1 MRSVCVFCGSSRGA
15 NPEIIVA
22 ARQLGALLAERDID
36 LIYGGGSV
44 GLMGELAD
52 SVLAKGGRAIGV
64 IPQFLLD
71 KEVGHVGLTQLKVV
85 NTMHERKALMA
96 ELSDAFVALPGGIGT
111 FEEFF
116 EVWTWG
122 QLGLH
127 AKPYAL
133 LNVANFFDP
142 LLTFL
147 DHVVAEK
154 LLRSE
159 HRQLLLVESK
169 PAKLL
174 DRISTARPT
183 QLPKWID
190 DEQT

>member
-15 NPEIIVA
+15 NPAIIA
-22 ARQLGALLAERDID
+22 AAQQFGALLAERDIE

-52 SVLAKGGRAIGV
+52 SVLSNGGRVVGV

-142 LLTFL
+142 LLAFL
-147 DHVVAEK
+147 DHVVAER
-154 LLRSE
+154 LLRNE
-159 HRQLLLVESK
+159 HRRLLLVESE
-169 PAKLL
+169 PVKLL
-174 DRISTARPT
+174 DKLMAARPT

-190 DEQT
+190 REQT